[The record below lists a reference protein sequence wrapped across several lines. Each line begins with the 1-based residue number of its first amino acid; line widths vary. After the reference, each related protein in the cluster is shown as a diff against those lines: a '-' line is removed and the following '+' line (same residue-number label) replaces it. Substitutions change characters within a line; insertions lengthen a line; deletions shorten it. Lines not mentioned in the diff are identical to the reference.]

1 MIDRFWYNF
10 FAKIDD
16 ICEWI
21 ADRFK
26 RKKMTRKTNTVL
38 IGLLGTILMGLS
50 TWVDYNTGRTPG
62 FSDDDP
68 TRINGP

>member
-21 ADRFK
+21 ANYFNKK
-26 RKKMTRKTNTVL
+26 RKK
-38 IGLLGTILMGLS
+38 
-50 TWVDYNTGRTPG
+50 
-62 FSDDDP
+62 
-68 TRINGP
+68 